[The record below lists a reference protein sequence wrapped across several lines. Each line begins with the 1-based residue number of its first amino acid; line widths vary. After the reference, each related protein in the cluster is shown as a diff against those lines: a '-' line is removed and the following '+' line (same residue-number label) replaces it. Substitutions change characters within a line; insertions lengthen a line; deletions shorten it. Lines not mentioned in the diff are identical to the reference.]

1 MSTVPESNGQTIF
14 VTGVNGHIGNQI
26 VRDLLENG
34 YNVKGSVRDLND
46 DSKTAHVLQH
56 AKDVGVENRLE
67 LVEGDILDADNWAE
81 MISGCDSLFHT
92 ATIYSNTKDGQL
104 IIDTALLGTTH
115 LLTAARDAGIK
126 RVVYTSS
133 VAAVGNTP
141 KGRAKT
147 EDDWQTERSSPYII
161 AKTDSERKAWE
172 LAKEFDIDLR
182 VINPSAVIGG
192 GFVNPTPSVDFFP
205 DIVNGNVPIAPKI
218 PLSIVHVKDV
228 AIAHRRAYEV
238 DEAAGRFILAPHNN
252 LTLVDVCRTV
262 KRLYP
267 KSKAPKRGIPRSMM
281 SLVVLFDW
289 FNGLRGKKRYMTRKT
304 VKGFFRGDSNMSSQK
319 ATDVLGMNWI
329 SLDDSIK
336 DTVDEFK
343 SRSLVLPQAQEYLL
357 LQPTFS

>member
-1 MSTVPESNGQTIF
+1 MVSINGVFVATQPKSNGTTIF

-34 YNVKGSVRDLND
+34 YHVKGSVRDLQD

-56 AKDVGVENRLE
+56 AAEIEVPERLE
-67 LVEGDILDADNWAE
+67 LVEGDILDGDEWAE
-81 MISGCDSLFHT
+81 MISGCDALFHT
-92 ATIYSNTKDGQL
+92 ATIYSNTQDGQL

-126 RVVYTSS
+126 RVIYTSS

-172 LAKEFDIDLR
+172 LAEEFDLDLR

-205 DIVNGNVPIAPKI
+205 DIVNGNVPMAPKI

-228 AIAHRRAYEV
+228 AIAHRRAYEI
-238 DEAAGRFILAPHNN
+238 DEAQGRFILAPHNN

-267 KSKAPKRGIPRSMM
+267 QSKAPKLGIPRAMM

-289 FNGLRGKKRYMTRKT
+289 FNGFRGKKRYMTRKT
-304 VKGFFRGDSNMSSQK
+304 VKGFFRGDSNISSQK
-319 ATDVLGMNWI
+319 ATKVLAMDWI
-329 SLDDSIK
+329 SLEECIK
-336 DTVDEFK
+336 DTVEEFK
-343 SRSLVLPQAQEYLL
+343 SRSLV
-357 LQPTFS
+357 

>member
-1 MSTVPESNGQTIF
+1 MVSINGVFVATQPRSNGTTIF

-34 YNVKGSVRDLND
+34 YHVKGSVRDLQD

-56 AKDVGVENRLE
+56 AAEIEVPERLE
-67 LVEGDILDADNWAE
+67 LVEGDILDGDEWAE
-81 MISGCDSLFHT
+81 MISGCDALFHT
-92 ATIYSNTKDGQL
+92 ATIYSNTQDGQL

-126 RVVYTSS
+126 RVIYTSS

-172 LAKEFDIDLR
+172 LAEEFDLDLR

-205 DIVNGNVPIAPKI
+205 DIVNGNVPMAPKI

-228 AIAHRRAYEV
+228 AIAHRRAYEI
-238 DEAAGRFILAPHNN
+238 DEAQGRFILAPHNN

-267 KSKAPKRGIPRSMM
+267 QSKAPKLGIPRAMM

-289 FNGLRGKKRYMTRKT
+289 FNGFRGKKRYMTRKT
-304 VKGFFRGDSNMSSQK
+304 VKGFFRGDSNISSQK
-319 ATDVLGMNWI
+319 ATKVLAMDWI
-329 SLDDSIK
+329 SLEECIK
-336 DTVDEFK
+336 DTVEEFK
-343 SRSLVLPQAQEYLL
+343 SRSLV
-357 LQPTFS
+357 

>member
-1 MSTVPESNGQTIF
+1 MVSINGVFVATQPKSNGITIF

-34 YNVKGSVRDLND
+34 YHVKGSVRDLQD

-56 AKDVGVENRLE
+56 AAEIEVPERLE
-67 LVEGDILDADNWAE
+67 LVEGDILDGDEWAE
-81 MISGCDSLFHT
+81 MISGCDALFHT
-92 ATIYSNTKDGQL
+92 ATIYSNTQDGQL

-126 RVVYTSS
+126 RVIYTSS

-172 LAKEFDIDLR
+172 LAEEFDLDLR

-205 DIVNGNVPIAPKI
+205 DIVNGNVPMAPKI

-228 AIAHRRAYEV
+228 AIAHRRAYEI
-238 DEAAGRFILAPHNN
+238 DEAQGRFILAPHNN

-267 KSKAPKRGIPRSMM
+267 QSKAPKLGIPRAMM

-289 FNGLRGKKRYMTRKT
+289 FNGFRGKKRYMTRKT
-304 VKGFFRGDSNMSSQK
+304 VKGFFRGDSNISSQK
-319 ATDVLGMNWI
+319 ATKVLAMDWI
-329 SLDDSIK
+329 SLEECIK
-336 DTVDEFK
+336 DTVEEFK
-343 SRSLVLPQAQEYLL
+343 SRSLV
-357 LQPTFS
+357 